1 MASNDKKQ
9 QVTMLGRES
18 KILLLTILK
27 QGYITQAQKQAFS
40 SLLECKSYEMVY
52 VSKREDLEQ
61 LEKMYQEIEGLKM
74 RRDVAFEESGYIE
87 TTDLSHDTINRAL
100 NED

>member
-27 QGYITQAQKQAFS
+27 QGYITAEQKKAFS
-40 SLLECKSYEMVY
+40 SLLEVETYEMVY
-52 VSKREDLEQ
+52 ISKREDLEE

-74 RRDVAFEESGYIE
+74 RKEAAFEEYGYIE
-87 TTDLSHDTINRAL
+87 TNGMSHEEIKRVLS
-100 NED
+100 